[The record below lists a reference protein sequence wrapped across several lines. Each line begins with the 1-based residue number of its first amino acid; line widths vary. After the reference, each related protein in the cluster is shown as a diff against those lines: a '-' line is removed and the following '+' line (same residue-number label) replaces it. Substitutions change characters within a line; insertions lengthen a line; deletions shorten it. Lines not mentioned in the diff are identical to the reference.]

1 MKRWTIAA
9 AILLCLANAAMG
21 QTLPKVKIGAV
32 VLTGIS
38 PIVVAVDKGYFR
50 EEGLDAEIVNFQFP
64 ATMPAAVVSGD
75 LDFGVLSLG
84 AAFFNLAGK
93 GGLKIVAGVGTER
106 PGYRQFGY
114 FVNAKAYDA
123 GLRTLA
129 NLGGHSVGI
138 SVLGTSTQYAVIAAM
153 RKFNIPQDT
162 VRVVQLQSVSN
173 QVAAV
178 QGNQVDMAI
187 LHVGQISTLE
197 QAGVG
202 RAIDWL
208 GEVESHL
215 FTTMFTSTR
224 NINSRRDIVEKAVRA
239 MQKGAAEYN
248 RVFNQ
253 RDASGNFQP
262 GKGYEDMMKL
272 LAPRLPTGDP
282 TEMVRAL
289 GYADPRIGIDID
301 SVRRQ
306 IVSWQDIGMVDK
318 GVTVEAVVDP
328 SFVANLPQT
337 SP

>member
-1 MKRWTIAA
+1 MKRWMIAA
-9 AILLCLANAAMG
+9 AVLVGLADVAMG
-21 QTLPKVKIGAV
+21 QALPKVKIGAV

-64 ATMPAAVVSGD
+64 ATMPSAVVSGD

-114 FVNAKAYDA
+114 FASTKAYNG

-129 NLGGHSVGI
+129 DLGGRSVGI
-138 SVLGTSTQYAVIAAM
+138 SVLGTSTQYAVIAAT
-153 RKFNIPQDT
+153 RKFNIPPET
-162 VRVVQLQSVSN
+162 VRIVQLQSVSN
-173 QVAAV
+173 QVAAIK
-178 QGNQVDMAI
+178 GNQVDMAI
-187 LHVGQISTLE
+187 LHAGQISTLE
-197 QAGVG
+197 QAGDG
-202 RAIDWL
+202 QAIGWL
-208 GEVESHL
+208 GDVESHL

-239 MQKGAAEYN
+239 LQKGAAEYN
-248 RVFNQ
+248 RIFNQ

-262 GKGYEDMMKL
+262 GRGYEDMMKL
-272 LAPRLPTGDP
+272 LAPRLPPGDP

-289 GYADPRIGIDID
+289 GYADPRIGIDVE
-301 SVRRQ
+301 SVRQQ
-306 IVSWQDIGMVDK
+306 ITSWQDAGMVDK
-318 GVTVEAVVDP
+318 GVTAEAVVDP
-328 SFVANLPQT
+328 LFVASLPKT